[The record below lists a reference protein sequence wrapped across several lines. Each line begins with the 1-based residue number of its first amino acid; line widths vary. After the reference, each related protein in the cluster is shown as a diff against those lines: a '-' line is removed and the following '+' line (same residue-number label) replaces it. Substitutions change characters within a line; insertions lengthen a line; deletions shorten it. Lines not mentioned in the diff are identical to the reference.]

1 MSVLS
6 DLFADIAAAI
16 RSKNGEEGT
25 MKPAQFPG
33 KISALTV
40 ANAEN
45 TGLKFAEGDFYPDG
59 SGADT
64 ITHGMGVVPDVV
76 VIFPSRAF
84 DANETDEVLLS
95 AVGFSQA
102 AMDASG
108 AKSTTYIPNGSSFA
122 TPYPLT
128 DNTENMVVL
137 GLPRGATTEL
147 FYVGGGQ
154 YSYIPGCRYRWIA
167 LGNLFNA

>member
-45 TGLKFAEGDFYPDG
+45 TGLKFAEGVFTPNATG
-59 SGADT
+59 GNT
-64 ITHGMGVVPDVV
+64 IEHGMGVIPDVI
-76 VIFPSRAF
+76 VIFPGQGGVLA
-84 DANETDEVLLS
+84 TDTEHILTS
-95 AVGFSQA
+95 IGFSQA
-102 AMDASG
+102 ALDATGALSTVYLPNSSG
-108 AKSTTYIPNGSSFA
+108 LGAA
-122 TPYPLT
+122 YPLT
-128 DNTENMVVL
+128 DNTQNMVSM
-137 GLPRGATTEL
+137 GMPRGATTTT
-147 FYVGGGQ
+147 FYAGGGTYT
-154 YSYIPGCRYRWIA
+154 YSPEVKYRWVA
-167 LGNLFNA
+167 FGNLFNA